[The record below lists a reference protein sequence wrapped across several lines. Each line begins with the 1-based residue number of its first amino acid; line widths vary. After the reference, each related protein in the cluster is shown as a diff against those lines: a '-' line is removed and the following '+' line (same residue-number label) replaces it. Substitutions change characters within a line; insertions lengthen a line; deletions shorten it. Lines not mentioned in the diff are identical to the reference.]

1 MLKKNTLAAVLAAAL
16 VALAAHAAQEV
27 ALNPDHPDRYVV
39 KRGDTLWDIA
49 ARFLRDP
56 WLWPEIWHVNP
67 QIENPHLIYPGD
79 VISLVYVDGKPRL
92 VLERGRRTV
101 KLSPQVRELPL
112 DEAIPTIPLDA
123 IRPFLSR
130 PRVLG
135 EGEYE
140 AAPYVVAS
148 ADEHLIAASGMRVYA
163 RGVLGDA
170 GARYA
175 VLRRGQVYRDPD
187 TGEVLGLE
195 AIHVADAQVQR
206 PGDPAVLVLQRST
219 RETLVGDRLFP
230 VGEDRYTDNFLPRAP
245 QQQVQGRI
253 IAVFDGV
260 SRIGQYQVV
269 VLNRGA
275 RDGMEPGHVLAVYRA
290 GETIRDPVRREKVTL
305 PDERAGIVMVFRTF
319 DRVSYALVM
328 SATRA
333 IRVLDRVRNP

>member
-27 ALNPDHPDRYVV
+27 ALNPEHPDRYVV

-56 WLWPEIWHVNP
+56 WLWPEIWYVNP

-79 VISLVYVDGKPRL
+79 VISLAYIDGKPRL

-101 KLSPQVRELPL
+101 KLSPRVRELPL

-135 EGEYE
+135 EGEFE

-163 RGVLGDA
+163 RGVDRGR

-175 VLRRGQVYRDPD
+175 VLRRGEVYRDPD

-195 AIHVADAQVQR
+195 AIHVADAEVQR
-206 PGDPAVLVLQRST
+206 GGDPAVLVLRRSS
-219 RETLVGDRLFP
+219 RETLPGDRLFP

-245 QQQVQGRI
+245 ERQVQGRI
-253 IAVFDGV
+253 ISVFDGV

-290 GETIRDPVRREKVTL
+290 GETIRDPVRKEKVTL

>member
-27 ALNPDHPDRYVV
+27 ALNPEHPDRYVV

-56 WLWPEIWHVNP
+56 WLWPEIWYVNP

-79 VISLVYVDGKPRL
+79 VISLAYVDGKPRL

-101 KLSPQVRELPL
+101 KLSPRVRELPL

-135 EGEYE
+135 EAEFE

-163 RGVLGDA
+163 RGVDQGR

-175 VLRRGQVYRDPD
+175 VLRRGEVYRDPD

-195 AIHVADAQVQR
+195 AIHVADAEVQR
-206 PGDPAVLVLQRST
+206 AGDPAVLVLRRSS
-219 RETLVGDRLFP
+219 RETLPGDRLFP

-245 QQQVQGRI
+245 GQRVEGRI

-290 GETIRDPVRREKVTL
+290 GETIRDPVRKEKVTL

>member
-56 WLWPEIWHVNP
+56 WLWPEIWYVNP

-79 VISLVYVDGKPRL
+79 VISLAYIDGKPRL

-101 KLSPQVRELPL
+101 KLSPRVRELPL

-135 EGEYE
+135 EGEFE

-163 RGVLGDA
+163 RGVDRGR

-175 VLRRGQVYRDPD
+175 VLRRGEVYRDPD

-195 AIHVADAQVQR
+195 AIHVADAEVQR
-206 PGDPAVLVLQRST
+206 GGDPAVLVLRRSS
-219 RETLVGDRLFP
+219 RATLPGDRLFP

-245 QQQVQGRI
+245 ERQVQGRI
-253 IAVFDGV
+253 ISVFDGV

-290 GETIRDPVRREKVTL
+290 GETIRDPVRKEKVTL

>member
-56 WLWPEIWHVNP
+56 WLWPEIWYVNP

-79 VISLVYVDGKPRL
+79 VISLAYIDGKPRL

-101 KLSPQVRELPL
+101 KLSPRVRELPL

-135 EGEYE
+135 EGEFE

-163 RGVLGDA
+163 RGVDQGR

-175 VLRRGQVYRDPD
+175 VLRRGEVYRDPD

-195 AIHVADAQVQR
+195 AIHVADAEVQR
-206 PGDPAVLVLQRST
+206 GGDPAVLVLRRSS
-219 RETLVGDRLFP
+219 RETLPGDRLFP

-245 QQQVQGRI
+245 ERQVQGRI
-253 IAVFDGV
+253 ISVFDGV

-290 GETIRDPVRREKVTL
+290 GETIRDPVRKEKVTL

>member
-27 ALNPDHPDRYVV
+27 ALNPEHPDRYVV

-56 WLWPEIWHVNP
+56 WLWPEIWYVNP

-79 VISLVYVDGKPRL
+79 VISLAYIDGKPRL

-101 KLSPQVRELPL
+101 KLSPRVRELPL

-135 EGEYE
+135 EGEFE

-163 RGVLGDA
+163 RGVDQGR

-175 VLRRGQVYRDPD
+175 VLRRGEVYRDPD

-195 AIHVADAQVQR
+195 AIHVADAEVQR
-206 PGDPAVLVLQRST
+206 GGDPAVLVLRRSS
-219 RETLVGDRLFP
+219 RETLPGDRLFP

-245 QQQVQGRI
+245 ERQVQGRI
-253 IAVFDGV
+253 ISVFDGV

-290 GETIRDPVRREKVTL
+290 GETIRDPVRKEKVTL

>member
-1 MLKKNTLAAVLAAAL
+1 MLKKNTFAAVLAAAL

-135 EGEYE
+135 EGEFE

-219 RETLVGDRLFP
+219 RETLPGDRLFP

-245 QQQVQGRI
+245 GRRVEGRI

-275 RDGMEPGHVLAVYRA
+275 RDGMEPGHVLAVHRA

-328 SATRA
+328 SATRSL
-333 IRVLDRVRNP
+333 RVLDRVRNP